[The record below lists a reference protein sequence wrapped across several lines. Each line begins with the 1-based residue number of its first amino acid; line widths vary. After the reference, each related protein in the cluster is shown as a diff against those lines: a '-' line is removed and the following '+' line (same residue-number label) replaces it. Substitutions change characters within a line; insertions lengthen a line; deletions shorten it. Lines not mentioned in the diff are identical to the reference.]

1 MEEIMFK
8 EKYFDLKNKRSKFL
22 IIMKNGIFYVL
33 EICFAKIKKPN
44 KRLKKLFT
52 NIIICSIL
60 NTSKRVIT

>member
-1 MEEIMFK
+1 MFK

-22 IIMKNGIFYVL
+22 IIMINGIFYVL
-33 EICFAKIKKPN
+33 EICFAKIKTKQTFE
-44 KRLKKLFT
+44 KLFT